1 METAL
6 SNVTPC
12 DLLRVVHRHQGSP
25 EDLVTVVFDDIG
37 ADDWATG
44 EGFSAT
50 QTGRP
55 RVAHLQTGYLSV
67 GLPRF
72 ELGTFG
78 PPDHRNLSETSVWT
92 ASARGYNDVC
102 LTGGSVSV
110 WWCAFCAMKCAT
122 RRAGLSRHG

>member
-44 EGFSAT
+44 GRLFSDADRPSTRRTLRCTECT
-50 QTGRP
+50 QPDGHRPTRQTHILESTGASGPGAR
-55 RVAHLQTGYLSV
+55 
-67 GLPRF
+67 
-72 ELGTFG
+72 LGQ
-78 PPDHRNLSETSVWT
+78 TSVI
-92 ASARGYNDVC
+92 S
-102 LTGGSVSV
+102 
-110 WWCAFCAMKCAT
+110 
-122 RRAGLSRHG
+122 

>member
-25 EDLVTVVFDDIG
+25 EDLVTVVFTTSAPTIG
-37 ADDWATG
+37 LRG

-55 RVAHLQTGYLSV
+55 RVAHFIAQNARNSL
-67 GLPRF
+67 
-72 ELGTFG
+72 
-78 PPDHRNLSETSVWT
+78 HRMHVT
-92 ASARGYNDVC
+92 
-102 LTGGSVSV
+102 
-110 WWCAFCAMKCAT
+110 T
-122 RRAGLSRHG
+122 RTQAYPSDTHR

>member
-44 EGFSAT
+44 GRLFSDAD
-50 QTGRP
+50 RP
-55 RVAHLQTGYLSV
+55 STRCTPSNGV
-67 GLPRF
+67 F
-72 ELGTFG
+72 
-78 PPDHRNLSETSVWT
+78 
-92 ASARGYNDVC
+92 VC
-102 LTGGSVSV
+102 
-110 WWCAFCAMKCAT
+110 
-122 RRAGLSRHG
+122 RAAEI

>member
-55 RVAHLQTGYLSV
+55 RVAHFIAQNARNHTDTDPPVRHTSLN
-67 GLPRF
+67 PRA
-72 ELGTFG
+72 LAVQVDI
-78 PPDHRNLSETSVWT
+78 P
-92 ASARGYNDVC
+92 ARF
-102 LTGGSVSV
+102 L
-110 WWCAFCAMKCAT
+110 
-122 RRAGLSRHG
+122 

>member
-44 EGFSAT
+44 GRFFSDADRPST
-50 QTGRP
+50 RCTPHCTECTPPGGHRLTRQTHSP
-55 RVAHLQTGYLSV
+55 ESTG
-67 GLPRF
+67 
-72 ELGTFG
+72 
-78 PPDHRNLSETSVWT
+78 
-92 ASARGYNDVC
+92 ARGP
-102 LTGGSVSV
+102 GGHRGQISVIS
-110 WWCAFCAMKCAT
+110 
-122 RRAGLSRHG
+122 